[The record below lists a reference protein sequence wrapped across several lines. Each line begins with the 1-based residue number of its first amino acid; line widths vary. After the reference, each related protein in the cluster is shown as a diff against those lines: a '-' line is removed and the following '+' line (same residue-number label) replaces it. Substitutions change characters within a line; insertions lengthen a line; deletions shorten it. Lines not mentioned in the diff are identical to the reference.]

1 MKPLNLL
8 ATIDEC
14 EIPTT
19 KTEFSY
25 FEEITNTVVK
35 KLHIYNVR
43 LNESSIFD
51 KPENIWNETITRCYR
66 DARNII
72 SEMGDF
78 GKKHAQDAV
87 KQTRKLLYMKPQ
99 VLHGG
104 MRDIKALGI
113 KVWNEELEKHLKKQL
128 LNEYGL
134 AHDEAMNIARGFM
147 GKQTLHTVTDKHLR
161 DSVLELGKIAKRH
174 IIKTIDNMYRIMLYR
189 YKDADYVVIEA
200 PGRKPEVYK

>member
-8 ATIDEC
+8 LVIEEH

-19 KTEFSY
+19 KTEFSF
-25 FEEITNTVVK
+25 FEEVANTVVK
-35 KLHIYNVR
+35 KLHIHNVR

-51 KPENIWNETITRCYR
+51 KPENIWNETITKCYR
-66 DARNII
+66 DTRNII
-72 SEMGDF
+72 SEMGGF

-87 KQTRKLLYMKPQ
+87 KQARKLLYMKPQ

-134 AHDEAMNIARGFM
+134 AHDEAMNVARGFI
-147 GKQTLHTVTDKHLR
+147 GKLTLRNVTDTHLR
-161 DSVLELGKIAKRH
+161 DSVLGTGKAIKRH
-174 IIKTIDNMYRIMLYR
+174 IIKTIDNMYIIILYR
-189 YKDADYVVIEA
+189 YKDTDYVVIEA
-200 PGRKPEVYK
+200 PGKKPEVYK